1 MVTADGRCREL
12 ICHEEVPLGLIEFEL
27 QVGHDYLT
35 PGELLALYSDGQSP
49 QWMCSVTCTAI
60 PRGGRFWAKVSR

>member
-35 PGELLALYSDGQSP
+35 PGELLALYS
-49 QWMCSVTCTAI
+49 
-60 PRGGRFWAKVSR
+60 GGTVAAVDVQHHVYGHNTGRAVLG